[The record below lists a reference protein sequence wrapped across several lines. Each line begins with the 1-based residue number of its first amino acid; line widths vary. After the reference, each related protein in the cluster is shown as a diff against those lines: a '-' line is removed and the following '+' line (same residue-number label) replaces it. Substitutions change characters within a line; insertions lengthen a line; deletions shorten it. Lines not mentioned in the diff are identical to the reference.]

1 MPILNHE
8 LEVIGVAQIINKV
21 TGNHIFEEQDVEV
34 CIQHYK
40 VMHLVFSYIVPSPSI
55 TFGVQVLFN
64 PHTQSTKHV
73 YRSCRKKI
81 YTQIFFPFFFF
92 FFGKIFLDFPGKKA
106 IDGAYICE
114 L

>member
-55 TFGVQVLFN
+55 TFGVQVIFN

-81 YTQIFFPFFFF
+81 YTQIFFPFF
-92 FFGKIFLDFPGKKA
+92 
-106 IDGAYICE
+106 
-114 L
+114 